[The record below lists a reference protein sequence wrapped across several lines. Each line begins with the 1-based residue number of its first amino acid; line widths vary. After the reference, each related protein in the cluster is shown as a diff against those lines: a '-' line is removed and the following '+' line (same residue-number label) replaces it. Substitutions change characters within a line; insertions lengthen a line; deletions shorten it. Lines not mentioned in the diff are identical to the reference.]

1 MRDVW
6 KVHLHFYMFVVIL
19 VQVHADAY
27 TLKLGQNVTL
37 NCTVANN
44 TSANIKHVKWIK
56 DGTNVASFSDT
67 SGSQVTVTDPS
78 KFVLSLPSYTL
89 TIKSAAEEDKG
100 LYNCTVEHTDGNT
113 TSSTIAVAMPVTG
126 APVVATSTSTSTST
140 PSRTSAGAAV
150 STKVSTSSSS
160 SVTSSASSTSPASTL
175 QTDKPSSSGTTS
187 APKLPVV
194 PGVGVVPGSSPSTPR
209 GRGIEPPGRPV
220 ALKVTAT
227 TVKLNWTASQVNN
240 SKVNYTVYVSTSSGS
255 WSKSRSYTTQD
266 TVFVV
271 RRLIPDTQYFFQ
283 VRATDAEGNTDT
295 SPQSDPI
302 STENLKPDQKV
313 TNLRGVALNGTAI
326 FVSWVGPNISL
337 PNHLKWGYFLSYR
350 EANSSRRAASN
361 IKLRRS
367 AQVNTPCMEV
377 ASRDLNASGICMDL
391 ENATISGLLPLTMY
405 KVQVLVYYDF
415 GSGRLSYGDWRVNFT
430 QTAEGVAPVPTLKM
444 DKPETTAYSIGIA
457 WSVPDPPV
465 ARILGF
471 RIYYCLYTTCP
482 SDQTVITVGDVRS
495 HVIPDLQ
502 PSTPYTISM
511 ESFNSGTNSTRTKP
525 GFTVQT
531 DVLPPLKPEQLRLQ
545 QVSATSIN
553 VSWTQPGM
561 ALRRVDSFS
570 ILYSQCSFMYIFC
583 QLPQRREAPVRDG
596 PVQWSLLE
604 DLKPTSPYKLNV
616 TAKVRSIIHQRS
628 YVNTSESEKIFLAV
642 SAPRSTPPPVETT
655 SARTTVEVDNSSGT
669 GAIIGIAIA
678 LGAFLVIL
686 LVLAAVYFRKFHQT
700 ACYYIDDDG
709 SPRVVKIQHIPLP
722 VMLDGEN
729 AQSIAVGQFAKHVSS
744 LHADSDHGFAL
755 EYEEIHQSTANRQDL
770 KWEHTM
776 HPDNKH
782 KNRYINIVAYD
793 HSRVQL
799 KPVLGRQKHSDYINA
814 NFVDGYEKARKFI
827 AAQGPLKAT
836 FGDFWRMV
844 WEQNTSV
851 IIMLTNLVERGR
863 RKCDQYWPTDGTE
876 QYGLV
881 TVTLKHTKVL
891 ANFTIRTFSLRHAKV
906 KKGKAER
913 TVLQYHYTQW
923 PDHGTPDYALPV
935 LTFIRK
941 SAAVRLGEEVGPMVV
956 HCSAGVGRTG
966 TYIVLDTMM
975 RQVEEKHSVN
985 IKGFLKHIRTQ
996 RNYLVQTEEQYI
1008 FCHDALLKFI
1018 QCRDT
1023 EIPQSQLHHY
1033 MDELLKPGR
1042 SGRTLL
1048 DKHFKHMMAHQAEE
1062 FEYYCAQKPC
1072 NTNKNRTQKLIPVEC
1087 TRVCLTAKPGMEGS
1101 DYINASYLQGYNRS
1115 KEFIVT
1121 QHPLPDTVKD
1131 FWQMIWDQNS
1141 PAVVMLSKPDEVKN
1155 GPQTC
1160 VVNDNLPSYWPSKDK
1175 PMECVTFKVSLQD
1188 EKEEKVGNDI
1198 SVTVRS
1204 FLLEATQ
1211 KLGSQKRRRRESF
1224 RSRQSARIRTSFRSR
1239 RSTRA
1244 ARPEQDGENPPAQKA
1259 RAGSETS
1266 DDYVLEVRHF
1276 QSPDWPAACT
1286 AISDVFCLV
1295 DLVQEHAA
1303 TNEGPITVHDVY
1315 GGVSAATF
1323 CGLTA
1328 LKHQLQDDGSMDIFQ
1343 LAKTYHMMRPGV
1355 FSEKD
1360 QYLFLYKAMQTQV
1373 AGVTE
1378 NGYGDIITVDR
1389 TDESTESL
1397 V

>member
-1 MRDVW
+1 MRDAW
-6 KVHLHFYMFVVIL
+6 KVHLHFYTFIVIL
-19 VQVHADAY
+19 VQVRADAY
-27 TLKLGQNVTL
+27 ILKLGQNATL
-37 NCTVANN
+37 NCTAANN
-44 TSANIKHVKWIK
+44 TSTDIKHVKWIK

-67 SGSQVTVTDPS
+67 SENRVTVTDPS
-78 KFVLSLPSYTL
+78 KFDLSLPSYTL

-113 TSSTIAVAMPVTG
+113 TSSTIAVAMPG
-126 APVVATSTSTSTST
+126 APIGTSTFPRTSTQS
-140 PSRTSAGAAV
+140 TSAGV
-150 STKVSTSSSS
+150 SVSARVSTSS
-160 SVTSSASSTSPASTL
+160 VTATSSITAASSTL
-175 QTDKPSSSGTTS
+175 QTDKPSGTTS
-187 APKLPVV
+187 SPKLPVV
-194 PGVGVVPGSSPSTPR
+194 PRVDVDPVSSPSTPG
-209 GRGIEPPGRPV
+209 GRSIEPPGKPV
-220 ALKVTAT
+220 ALKVTPT
-227 TVKLNWTASQVNN
+227 SIKLSWTGSQVND
-240 SKVNYTVYVSTSSGS
+240 SKVNYTVYVSSGS
-255 WSKSRSYTTQD
+255 WSKTKTYTTQD
-266 TVFVV
+266 TQLEV
-271 RRLIPDTQYFFQ
+271 RRLIPNTEYFFQ
-283 VRATDAEGNTDT
+283 VSATDADGNSVTG
-295 SPQSDPI
+295 PQSEPI
-302 STENLKPDQKV
+302 STKELKPEQKV
-313 TNLRGVALNGTAI
+313 TNLRGIALNATAI
-326 FVSWVGPNISL
+326 FVSWVRPNMSVA
-337 PNHLKWGYFLSYR
+337 NHIKWGYFLSYR
-350 EANSSRRAASN
+350 PTEANSSRRAASN
-361 IKLRRS
+361 IKLKRN

-377 ASRDLNASGICMDL
+377 ASNLNASGICRDL
-391 ENATISGLLPLTMY
+391 ENATISGLLPFTMY

-415 GSGRLSYGDWRVNFT
+415 GSGQLVYGDWEIDYT
-430 QTAEGVAPVPTLKM
+430 QTAEGVAPVPTIKM
-444 DKPETTAYSIGIA
+444 DRNETTAYSIGIS
-457 WSVPDPPV
+457 WTVPSPPV

-471 RIYYCLYTTCP
+471 RIYYCLYSTCP
-482 SDQTVITVGDVRS
+482 DNQTVITVLGDVRS
-495 HVIPDLQ
+495 YVIRDLQ
-502 PSTPYTISM
+502 PSTYYQISM
-511 ESFNSGTNSTRTKP
+511 ESFNSGTNSSRAKP
-525 GFTVQT
+525 FPSQT
-531 DVLPPLKPEQLRLQ
+531 DVLPPLKPDQLRIE

-570 ILYSQCSFMYIFC
+570 VLYSQCSLMYLFC
-583 QLPQRREAPVRDG
+583 ALPQRHHVRVVRDG

-604 DLKPTSPYKLNV
+604 DLKPASHYRLNV
-616 TAKVRSIIHQRS
+616 TAIVRSKHHQRI
-628 YVNTSESEKIFLAV
+628 YVNTSESEKTFLAV
-642 SAPRSTPPPVETT
+642 SAPTRSPPPVQTT
-655 SARTTVEVDNSSGT
+655 SARTTVEVDDSSGT

-686 LVLAAVYFRKFHQT
+686 LVLAAVYFSRKFHQT

-755 EYEEIHQSTANRQDL
+755 EYEEIHQSTANRSDL

-814 NFVDGYEKARKFI
+814 NFVDGYEKSRKFI

-941 SAAVRLGEEVGPMVV
+941 SAAVRGGEDVGPMVV

-1023 EIPQSQLHHY
+1023 EIPENQLHHY

-1072 NTNKNRTQKLIPVEC
+1072 NTKKNRTQKLLPVEC

-1155 GPQTC
+1155 GPQSC

-1188 EKEEKVGNDI
+1188 EKEEKIGNDI
-1198 SVTVRS
+1198 GVTVRS

-1211 KLGSQKRRRRESF
+1211 KVGSRKRRRQESF
-1224 RSRQSARIRTSFRSR
+1224 RSRQSARIKTSFRSR
-1239 RSTRA
+1239 RSVRA
-1244 ARPEQDGENPPAQKA
+1244 ARPEHDGENLPLQKT

-1286 AISDVFCLV
+1286 AISDVFHLIN
-1295 DLVQEHAA
+1295 LVQDHAA

-1328 LKHQLQDDGSMDIFQ
+1328 IKHQLEDDGSMDIFQ

-1373 AGVTE
+1373 AGSAE
-1378 NGYGDIITVDR
+1378 NGDIITVDR

>member
-19 VQVHADAY
+19 VQVRADAY

-37 NCTVANN
+37 NCTAANN
-44 TSANIKHVKWIK
+44 KSANIKHVKWIK

-67 SGSQVTVTDPS
+67 SDNQVTVTDPS

-126 APVVATSTSTSTST
+126 APVATSTSTSTST
-140 PSRTSAGAAV
+140 PSSTSAGASV

-160 SVTSSASSTSPASTL
+160 VTSPASSTSPASTL
-175 QTDKPSSSGTTS
+175 QTDKPSRSGTTS
-187 APKLPVV
+187 APKPVV

-209 GRGIEPPGRPV
+209 GRGIEPPGRPM

-227 TVKLNWTASQVNN
+227 TVKLNWTASQVND

-295 SPQSDPI
+295 SPQSGPI

-444 DKPETTAYSIGIA
+444 DKAETTAYSIGIA

-471 RIYYCLYTTCP
+471 RIYYCLFSSSCT
-482 SDQTVITVGDVRS
+482 DETVITVGDVRS

-531 DVLPPLKPEQLRLQ
+531 DVLPP
-545 QVSATSIN
+545 
-553 VSWTQPGM
+553 
-561 ALRRVDSFS
+561 
-570 ILYSQCSFMYIFC
+570 
-583 QLPQRREAPVRDG
+583 
-596 PVQWSLLE
+596 
-604 DLKPTSPYKLNV
+604 
-616 TAKVRSIIHQRS
+616 
-628 YVNTSESEKIFLAV
+628 
-642 SAPRSTPPPVETT
+642 RSTPPPVETT

-686 LVLAAVYFRKFHQT
+686 LVLAAVYFSRKFHQT

-941 SAAVRLGEEVGPMVV
+941 SAAVRVGEEVGPMVV

-1244 ARPEQDGENPPAQKA
+1244 ARPEHDGENPPAQKA

-1266 DDYVLEVRHF
+1266 VGFESF
-1276 QSPDWPAACT
+1276 K
-1286 AISDVFCLV
+1286 
-1295 DLVQEHAA
+1295 
-1303 TNEGPITVHDVY
+1303 
-1315 GGVSAATF
+1315 
-1323 CGLTA
+1323 LT
-1328 LKHQLQDDGSMDIFQ
+1328 D
-1343 LAKTYHMMRPGV
+1343 
-1355 FSEKD
+1355 
-1360 QYLFLYKAMQTQV
+1360 
-1373 AGVTE
+1373 
-1378 NGYGDIITVDR
+1378 
-1389 TDESTESL
+1389 
-1397 V
+1397 

>member
-6 KVHLHFYMFVVIL
+6 KLHLHFYMFVVML

-27 TLKLGQNVTL
+27 ILKLGQNVTL
-37 NCTVANN
+37 NCTAANN
-44 TSANIKHVKWIK
+44 TSADIKHVKWIK
-56 DGTNVASFSDT
+56 DGANVASFSDT
-67 SGSQVTVTDPS
+67 LENQVTVTDPS

-126 APVVATSTSTSTST
+126 APVVTSTSPRTST
-140 PSRTSAGAAV
+140 PSTSAGASV
-150 STKVSTSSSS
+150 SARVSTSS
-160 SVTSSASSTSPASTL
+160 VTSPSSITVASSTL
-175 QTDKPSSSGTTS
+175 QTDKPSGTTS
-187 APKLPVV
+187 SPKLPVV
-194 PGVGVVPGSSPSTPR
+194 PGVNVDPGSSPSTP
-209 GRGIEPPGRPV
+209 GSPRGIEPPGQPV

-227 TVKLNWTASQVNN
+227 TIKLSWTPSQVND
-240 SKVNYTVYVSTSSGS
+240 SKVNYTVNVSTSSGS
-255 WSKSRSYTTQD
+255 WSKSSTYTTHD
-266 TVFVV
+266 TELVV
-271 RRLIPDTQYFFQ
+271 RRLIPDTEYFFQ
-283 VRATDAEGNTDT
+283 VKATDAEGNSVTG
-295 SPQSDPI
+295 PQSDPI
-302 STENLKPDQKV
+302 STRELKPDQKV
-313 TNLRGVALNGTAI
+313 TNLRGEALNGTAI
-326 FVSWVGPNISL
+326 FVSWVGPNISV
-337 PNHLKWGYFLSYR
+337 PNHIKWGYFLSYR
-350 EANSSRRAASN
+350 ETNSSRRAASN
-361 IKLRRS
+361 LKLKRS
-367 AQVNTPCMEV
+367 AQVNTPCTEV
-377 ASRDLNASGICMDL
+377 ASRDLNASGICRDL
-391 ENATISGLLPLTMY
+391 ENATISGLLPLTLY

-415 GSGRLSYGDWRVNFT
+415 GSGRLVYGDWRVNHT
-430 QTAEGVAPVPTLKM
+430 QTTEGAAPVPVIDR

-457 WSVPDPPV
+457 WTVPSPPV

-471 RIYYCLYTTCP
+471 RIYYCLYSTCP
-482 SDQTVITVGDVRS
+482 SNKTVIEVGDVRS
-495 HVIPDLQ
+495 YVIKDLQ
-502 PSTPYTISM
+502 PSTFYMVSM
-511 ESFNSGTNSTRTKP
+511 ESFNSGSTSSRTRDFP
-525 GFTVQT
+525 VNT
-531 DVLPPLKPEQLRLQ
+531 DVLPPTK
-545 QVSATSIN
+545 
-553 VSWTQPGM
+553 
-561 ALRRVDSFS
+561 
-570 ILYSQCSFMYIFC
+570 
-583 QLPQRREAPVRDG
+583 
-596 PVQWSLLE
+596 
-604 DLKPTSPYKLNV
+604 
-616 TAKVRSIIHQRS
+616 
-628 YVNTSESEKIFLAV
+628 
-642 SAPRSTPPPVETT
+642 TPPPVQTT

-686 LVLAAVYFRKFHQT
+686 LVLAAVYFRQHGCHVARRLRSRKFHQT

-729 AQSIAVGQFAKHVSS
+729 SQSIAVGQFAKHVSS

-755 EYEEIHQSTANRQDL
+755 EYEEIHQSTANRSDL

-844 WEQNTSV
+844 WEQNTAV

-891 ANFTIRTFSLRHAKV
+891 ANYTIRTFSLRHAKV

-941 SAAVRLGEEVGPMVV
+941 SAAVRGGEDVGPMVV

-1023 EIPQSQLHHY
+1023 EIAQLQLHHY

-1072 NTNKNRTQKLIPVEC
+1072 NTKKNRTQKLLPVEG
-1087 TRVCLTAKPGMEGS
+1087 TRVSLTAKPGMEGS
-1101 DYINASYLQGYNRS
+1101 DYINASYLQGYSRS
-1115 KEFIVT
+1115 KEFIIT
-1121 QHPLPDTVKD
+1121 QHPLLETVKD

-1155 GPQTC
+1155 GPHSC

-1188 EKEEKVGNDI
+1188 EKEEKVGNDN

-1211 KLGSQKRRRRESF
+1211 KVGSRKRRRQESF
-1224 RSRQSARIRTSFRSR
+1224 RSRQSARIKTSFRSR
-1239 RSTRA
+1239 RSVRA
-1244 ARPEQDGENPPAQKA
+1244 ARPEHDGETLPLQKT

-1286 AISDVFCLV
+1286 AISDVFHLV
-1295 DLVQEHAA
+1295 NLVQEHAA

-1328 LKHQLQDDGSMDIFQ
+1328 LKHQLEDDGSMDIFQ
-1343 LAKTYHMMRPGV
+1343 LAKTYHMMRPGI

-1373 AGVTE
+1373 AGSAE
-1378 NGYGDIITVDR
+1378 NGDIITVDR

>member
-531 DVLPPLKPEQLRLQ
+531 DVLPP
-545 QVSATSIN
+545 
-553 VSWTQPGM
+553 
-561 ALRRVDSFS
+561 
-570 ILYSQCSFMYIFC
+570 
-583 QLPQRREAPVRDG
+583 
-596 PVQWSLLE
+596 
-604 DLKPTSPYKLNV
+604 
-616 TAKVRSIIHQRS
+616 
-628 YVNTSESEKIFLAV
+628 
-642 SAPRSTPPPVETT
+642 RSTPPPVETT

-1141 PAVVMLSKPDEVKN
+1141 PAVVMLSKPDE
-1155 GPQTC
+1155 
-1160 VVNDNLPSYWPSKDK
+1160 NDNLPSYWPSKDK

>member
-6 KVHLHFYMFVVIL
+6 KLHLHFYMFVVML

-27 TLKLGQNVTL
+27 ILKLGQNVTL
-37 NCTVANN
+37 NCTAANN
-44 TSANIKHVKWIK
+44 TSADIKHVKWIK
-56 DGTNVASFSDT
+56 DGANVASFSDT
-67 SGSQVTVTDPS
+67 LENQVTVTDPS

-126 APVVATSTSTSTST
+126 APVVTSTSPRTST
-140 PSRTSAGAAV
+140 PSTSAGASV
-150 STKVSTSSSS
+150 SARVSTSS
-160 SVTSSASSTSPASTL
+160 VTSPSSITVASSTL
-175 QTDKPSSSGTTS
+175 QTDKPSGTTS
-187 APKLPVV
+187 SPKLPVV
-194 PGVGVVPGSSPSTPR
+194 PGVNVDPGSSPSTP
-209 GRGIEPPGRPV
+209 GSPRGIEPPGQPV

-227 TVKLNWTASQVNN
+227 TIKLSWTPSQVND
-240 SKVNYTVYVSTSSGS
+240 SKVNYTVNVSTSSGS
-255 WSKSRSYTTQD
+255 WSKSSTYTTHD
-266 TVFVV
+266 TELVV
-271 RRLIPDTQYFFQ
+271 RRLIPDTEYFFQ
-283 VRATDAEGNTDT
+283 VKATDAEGNSVTG
-295 SPQSDPI
+295 PQSDPI
-302 STENLKPDQKV
+302 STRELKPDQKV
-313 TNLRGVALNGTAI
+313 TNLRGEALNGTAI
-326 FVSWVGPNISL
+326 FVSWVGPNISV
-337 PNHLKWGYFLSYR
+337 PNHIKWGYFLSYR
-350 EANSSRRAASN
+350 ETNSSRRAASN
-361 IKLRRS
+361 LKLKRS
-367 AQVNTPCMEV
+367 AQVNTPCTEV
-377 ASRDLNASGICMDL
+377 ASRDLNASGICRDL
-391 ENATISGLLPLTMY
+391 ENATISGLLPLTLY

-415 GSGRLSYGDWRVNFT
+415 GSGRLVYGDWRVNHT
-430 QTAEGVAPVPTLKM
+430 QTTEGAAPVPVIDR

-457 WSVPDPPV
+457 WTVPSPPV

-471 RIYYCLYTTCP
+471 RIYYCLYSTCP
-482 SDQTVITVGDVRS
+482 SNKTVIEVGDVRS
-495 HVIPDLQ
+495 YVIKDLQ
-502 PSTPYTISM
+502 PSTFYMVSM
-511 ESFNSGTNSTRTKP
+511 ESFNSGSTSSRTRDFP
-525 GFTVQT
+525 VNT
-531 DVLPPLKPEQLRLQ
+531 DVLPPFKPEQLRIE

-561 ALRRVDSFS
+561 ALRRVDSFYV
-570 ILYSQCSFMYIFC
+570 LYSQCSFMYLFC
-583 QLPQRREAPVRDG
+583 ALPQRREVPVRDG

-604 DLKPTSPYKLNV
+604 DLKPASPYQLNV
-616 TAKVRSIIHQRS
+616 TAKVRSKIHGRN

-642 SAPRSTPPPVETT
+642 SAPTKTPPPVQTT

-686 LVLAAVYFRKFHQT
+686 LVLAAVYFRQHGCHVARRLRSRKFHQT

-729 AQSIAVGQFAKHVSS
+729 SQSIAVGQFAKHVSS

-755 EYEEIHQSTANRQDL
+755 EYEEIHQSTANRSDL

-844 WEQNTSV
+844 WEQNTAV

-891 ANFTIRTFSLRHAKV
+891 ANYTIRTFSLRHAKV

-941 SAAVRLGEEVGPMVV
+941 SAAVRGGEDVGPMVV

-1023 EIPQSQLHHY
+1023 EIAQLQLHHY

-1072 NTNKNRTQKLIPVEC
+1072 NTKKNRTQKLLPVEG
-1087 TRVCLTAKPGMEGS
+1087 TRVSLTAKPGMEGS
-1101 DYINASYLQGYNRS
+1101 DYINASYLQGYSRS
-1115 KEFIVT
+1115 KEFIIT
-1121 QHPLPDTVKD
+1121 QHPLLETVKD

-1141 PAVVMLSKPDEVKN
+1141 PAVVMLSKPDE
-1155 GPQTC
+1155 
-1160 VVNDNLPSYWPSKDK
+1160 NDNLPSYWPSKDK

-1188 EKEEKVGNDI
+1188 EKEEKVGNDN

-1211 KLGSQKRRRRESF
+1211 KVGSRKRRRQESF
-1224 RSRQSARIRTSFRSR
+1224 RSRQSARIKTSFRSR
-1239 RSTRA
+1239 RSVRA
-1244 ARPEQDGENPPAQKA
+1244 ARPEHDGETLPLQKT

-1286 AISDVFCLV
+1286 AISDVFHLV
-1295 DLVQEHAA
+1295 NLVQEHAA

-1328 LKHQLQDDGSMDIFQ
+1328 LKHQLEDDGSMDIFQ
-1343 LAKTYHMMRPGV
+1343 LAKTYHMMRPGI

-1373 AGVTE
+1373 AGSAE
-1378 NGYGDIITVDR
+1378 NGDIITVDR

>member
-531 DVLPPLKPEQLRLQ
+531 DVLPP
-545 QVSATSIN
+545 
-553 VSWTQPGM
+553 
-561 ALRRVDSFS
+561 
-570 ILYSQCSFMYIFC
+570 
-583 QLPQRREAPVRDG
+583 
-596 PVQWSLLE
+596 
-604 DLKPTSPYKLNV
+604 
-616 TAKVRSIIHQRS
+616 
-628 YVNTSESEKIFLAV
+628 
-642 SAPRSTPPPVETT
+642 RSTPPPVETT

-686 LVLAAVYFRKFHQT
+686 LVLAAVYFSRKFHQT

-1141 PAVVMLSKPDEVKN
+1141 PAVVMLSKPDE
-1155 GPQTC
+1155 
-1160 VVNDNLPSYWPSKDK
+1160 NDNLPSYWPSKDK

-1211 KLGSQKRRRRESF
+1211 
-1224 RSRQSARIRTSFRSR
+1224 
-1239 RSTRA
+1239 
-1244 ARPEQDGENPPAQKA
+1244 
-1259 RAGSETS
+1259 